1 MMFPGPLG
9 FLFRRVSRSPV
20 CLILFLSAG
29 LVLVAQPCQARS
41 AGFENTGN
49 LAQTRAFHTATLL
62 SDGRVLV
69 AGGETNGT
77 FASAIGSAE
86 LYDAASRSWS
96 VTGSMTN
103 GRTYHTATRL
113 PDGKVLVAGG
123 QNSLGDLA
131 SAELYDPATG
141 TWTPT
146 GSLNTPRRFHTA
158 TLLPNG
164 KVLVAGGLQFGS
176 GASYNV
182 HSSAELYDPAT
193 GMWTITGSL
202 GTARGTHTA
211 TLLASGKVLVAGG
224 RPRFSGQNGNPRI
237 TTAELYDPGTGI
249 WTPTGSLHTGRSD
262 FTATLM
268 PNGEVLAAAGFN
280 DGGEISSAEIYNPAT
295 GSWTAT
301 GNLSKMRGGHTAIL
315 LPGQKVLI
323 AGGLI
328 FGYESDSSGSA
339 ELYDRSTGTWMK
351 AGGLVTRREGQT
363 STLLPDGTVLIAAG
377 RSRDL
382 IPGEWYLTSAELYV
396 NSVPTL
402 LNISTRMHVQTDNYV
417 LIAGFI
423 ITGPAQ
429 KTVIVRGMG
438 PSVPVPGALADP
450 VIEVHGPSGELLGT
464 NDNWKDAA
472 TRQQI
477 SNSGLAP
484 GNDLESA
491 LWGTINP
498 GAYTVILSGKD
509 RGTGIGSVEV
519 YDLDEP
525 ADSRLANISTRG
537 YAETGDNVMIAGVI
551 VGGGSSFGTAN
562 VLVRALG
569 PSIPINY
576 ALADPTLE
584 LYDANGN
591 VIAFNDDWKTRP
603 DGSYQEAEISA
614 TRISPA
620 HEVESAL
627 LRRLPAANYTAIVRG
642 KNNTAGIG
650 LIEVYNLQ

>member
-1 MMFPGPLG
+1 MFPGPLG
-9 FLFRRVSRSPV
+9 FLFRLVFRAPV
-20 CLILFLSAG
+20 CLILFLGAG
-29 LVLVAQPCQARS
+29 VVLVAEPCQARS

-49 LAQTRAFHTATLL
+49 LAQARAFHTATLL
-62 SDGRVLV
+62 FDGRVLV
-69 AGGETNGT
+69 AGGETTGT

-86 LYDAASRSWS
+86 LYHAASRSWS
-96 VTGSMTN
+96 ATGSMIN

-113 PDGKVLVAGG
+113 LDGKVLVAGG

-131 SAELYDPATG
+131 SAELYNPATG
-141 TWTPT
+141 IWTPT
-146 GSLNTPRRFHTA
+146 GSLNIPRRWHTA

-176 GASYNV
+176 GASYSV
-182 HSSAELYDPAT
+182 HSSAELYDPVT
-193 GMWTITGSL
+193 GIWTLTGSL

-211 TLLASGKVLVAGG
+211 TLLSSGKVLVAGG

-237 TTAELYDPGTGI
+237 TTAELYDPDTGI
-249 WTPTGSLHTGRSD
+249 WTPTGTLHTGRSD
-262 FTATLM
+262 YTATLM

-280 DGGEISSAEIYNPAT
+280 DGGQISSAEIYNPAT
-295 GSWTAT
+295 GLWTAT
-301 GNLSKMRGGHTAIL
+301 GNLSKMRGLHTATL
-315 LPGQKVLI
+315 LPDQKVLI
-323 AGGLI
+323 AGGYI
-328 FGYESDSSGSA
+328 FDYQSDSSGSA
-339 ELYDRSTGTWMK
+339 EMYDPSTGAWT
-351 AGGLVTRREGQT
+351 ATGRLVTRREGPT
-363 STLLPDGTVLIAAG
+363 ATLLPDGTVLIAAG
-377 RSRDL
+377 RTRDDVSGL
-382 IPGEWYLTSAELYV
+382 RYLTSSELYV
-396 NSVPTL
+396 NSIPTL
-402 LNISTRMHVQTDNYV
+402 LNISTRMYVQTDNYV

-423 ITGPAQ
+423 ITGTAQ

-438 PSVPVPGALADP
+438 SSVPVPGALADP
-450 VIEVHGPSGELLGT
+450 VIEVHGPSGELLGA

-477 SNSGLAP
+477 SDSGLAP

-491 LWGTINP
+491 LWGIINP

-509 RGTGIGSVEV
+509 GGTGVGSVEV
-519 YDLDEP
+519 YDLNEP

-537 YAETGDNVMIAGVI
+537 YVETGDNVMIAGVI
-551 VGGGSSFGTAN
+551 VGGGSSFGAAD

-576 ALADPTLE
+576 ALPDPTLE

-603 DGSYQEAEISA
+603 DGSSQEAEISA
-614 TRISPA
+614 TRIAPVR
-620 HEVESAL
+620 EVESAL
-627 LRRLPAANYTAIVRG
+627 LRRLPAANYTAIIRA

-650 LIEVYNLQ
+650 LVEVYNLQ

>member
-1 MMFPGPLG
+1 MFPGPLG
-9 FLFRRVSRSPV
+9 SLFRLVFRPPFF
-20 CLILFLSAG
+20 LILFLGAG
-29 LVLVAQPCQARS
+29 VVLVAEPCQARS

-49 LAQTRAFHTATLL
+49 VAQARAFHTATLL
-62 SDGRVLV
+62 ADGRVLV

-96 VTGSMTN
+96 TTGSLISS
-103 GRTYHTATRL
+103 RTYHTATLL
-113 PDGKVLVAGG
+113 PSGKVLVAGG
-123 QNSLGDLA
+123 QNSSGDLA

-141 TWTPT
+141 TSTPT
-146 GSLNTPRRFHTA
+146 GSLSVPRRWHTA
-158 TLLPNG
+158 TLLPSG

-182 HSSAELYDPAT
+182 HSSVELYDPVT
-193 GMWTITGSL
+193 GIWTLTGSL

-211 TLLASGKVLVAGG
+211 TLLPSGKVLVAGG

-237 TTAELYDPGTGI
+237 TSAELYDPDTGI

-262 FTATLM
+262 YTATLM
-268 PNGEVLAAAGFN
+268 PNGEVLAAAGFS
-280 DGGEISSAEIYNPAT
+280 DGSELFSAEIYNPET
-295 GSWTAT
+295 GLWRAT
-301 GNLSKMRGGHTAIL
+301 GNLSKRRGLHTAIL
-315 LPGQKVLI
+315 LPNQKVVI
-323 AGGLI
+323 AGGFI
-328 FGYESDSSGSA
+328 FDFLFDSLGSA
-339 ELYDRSTGTWMK
+339 ELYDPATGTWMTT
-351 AGGLVTRREGQT
+351 GGLVTRREGHT
-363 STLLPDGTVLIAAG
+363 ATLLPDGTVLIAAG
-377 RSRDL
+377 RTRDDVSGL
-382 IPGEWYLTSAELYV
+382 RYLTSAELYV
-396 NSVPTL
+396 NAVPTL
-402 LNISTRMHVQTDNYV
+402 LNISTRMYVQNGDYV

-423 ITGPAQ
+423 ITGTTP
-429 KTVIVRGMG
+429 KTLIVRGMG

-450 VIEVHGPSGELLGT
+450 VIEVHGPAGELLGT
-464 NDNWKDAA
+464 NDNWKDAV

-477 SNSGLAP
+477 TDSGLAP

-498 GAYTVILSGKD
+498 GAYTVILSGKNG
-509 RGTGIGSVEV
+509 GTGIGSVEV

-537 YAETGDNVMIAGVI
+537 YVETGDNVMIAGVI
-551 VGGGSSFGTAN
+551 VGGGSSSGTAN

-569 PSIPINY
+569 PSIPMNY
-576 ALADPTLE
+576 TLADPTLE

-603 DGSYQEAEISA
+603 DGSSQEAEISA
-614 TRISPA
+614 TRIAPVR
-620 HEVESAL
+620 EVESAL
-627 LRRLPAANYTAIVRG
+627 LRRLPAGNYTAIIRA

-650 LIEVYNLQ
+650 LVEVYFLQ